1 MRFVRSPVVDRAK
14 DWVERNLGFG
24 GNIRIVGELG
34 AFAPNST
41 GTYRARADLTV
52 LSVNQTF
59 PLLAVMLEKAGQPPL
74 VATDIAEFCSSPDD
88 TIHAAALKPLF
99 DRPAATRA
107 RATTTTSCMATS
119 SATAP
124 PCGVWSRSASG
135 RTIPRSCQRWDQP
148 AIPVRRSEPSGTT
161 SPGARIYGADVD
173 KRILFSEDRI
183 STCYVDQTD
192 PASFAELE
200 SLVGP
205 AIDVV
210 IDDGLHAPNAN
221 LSVLNFSAR
230 APQRRRLGRHRRHRR
245 DRRADMG
252 RHWRPDAR
260 FLRAGAPAC
269 RGRGHLRGTTEQ
281 LTGGPTNNRPAEG
294 PVDSRP
300 GPRRR
305 WNNVLMARLARP
317 LQYVG
322 IVVAVLGLG
331 KFHALRHEYDYTGS
345 SRFAWSFAYVA
356 LLAVSSYAVGLP
368 EFVRTRRQAW
378 ISGTAACAAAALG
391 ISIAQ
396 LVTNSVLLPR
406 LVVFGAALILIPWFT
421 LCATLARHARNRA
434 EDRERLVFVGGLD
447 EGQLLRDE
455 LEAQPERPA
464 QLAAVL
470 TCDEARSTG
479 NGLPLVAAAQAVQAS
494 LVVID
499 RDAQADEHIVAQ
511 AALLHERGTR
521 VRTLSLFY
529 EQWLG
534 KLPLGELERVS
545 LMFDIGEIHRDGYG
559 RLKRLI
565 DVAIALLAMPVLLLS
580 IPFVGVAEPVRQPR
594 CRSSTASTVWARPA
608 RCSRSGSSAPCAT
621 YLGRTPSGR
630 PTDDPRITR
639 VGGILRSTH
648 LDELPQ
654 LLNVLRGDLSIVG
667 PRPEQPFYVT
677 ELIDKIP
684 FYDLRHL
691 VRPGMTGWRQ
701 VKFGYAGSEAEAL
714 EGLQYDFFYLR
725 RQSLAFDLRIIGRT
739 LRSVMSREGR

>member
-1 MRFVRSPVVDRAK
+1 
-14 DWVERNLGFG
+14 
-24 GNIRIVGELG
+24 
-34 AFAPNST
+34 
-41 GTYRARADLTV
+41 
-52 LSVNQTF
+52 
-59 PLLAVMLEKAGQPPL
+59 
-74 VATDIAEFCSSPDD
+74 
-88 TIHAAALKPLF
+88 
-99 DRPAATRA
+99 
-107 RATTTTSCMATS
+107 
-119 SATAP
+119 
-124 PCGVWSRSASG
+124 
-135 RTIPRSCQRWDQP
+135 
-148 AIPVRRSEPSGTT
+148 
-161 SPGARIYGADVD
+161 
-173 KRILFSEDRI
+173 
-183 STCYVDQTD
+183 
-192 PASFAELE
+192 
-200 SLVGP
+200 
-205 AIDVV
+205 
-210 IDDGLHAPNAN
+210 
-221 LSVLNFSAR
+221 
-230 APQRRRLGRHRRHRR
+230 
-245 DRRADMG
+245 
-252 RHWRPDAR
+252 
-260 FLRAGAPAC
+260 
-269 RGRGHLRGTTEQ
+269 
-281 LTGGPTNNRPAEG
+281 
-294 PVDSRP
+294 
-300 GPRRR
+300 
-305 WNNVLMARLARP
+305 
-317 LQYVG
+317 VG

-345 SRFAWSFAYVA
+345 SRFAWSFAYIA

-378 ISGTAACAAAALG
+378 ISGTVACAAAGLG

-421 LCATLARHARNRA
+421 LCAALARHARDRA

-479 NGLPLVAAAQAVQAS
+479 NGLPLVAAAEAVQAS
-494 LVVID
+494 LIVID

-545 LMFDIGEIHRDGYG
+545 LMFDIGEVHRDGYG
-559 RLKRLI
+559 RLKRMI
-565 DVAIALLAMPVLLLS
+565 DIVLAVLAMPVLMLS
-580 IPFVGVAEPVRQPR
+580 IPFIVIADTFGNRGPLFYRQHRVGK
-594 CRSSTASTVWARPA
+594 
-608 RCSRSGSSAPCAT
+608 G
-621 YLGRTPSGR
+621 GRVFTIWKFRTMRDVPGADTEWTTNR
-630 PTDDPRITR
+630 DPRISS
-639 VGGILRSTH
+639 VGRILRSTH

-677 ELIDKIP
+677 ELIAKVP

-725 RQSLAFDLRIIGRT
+725 RQSLVFDLRIIGRT